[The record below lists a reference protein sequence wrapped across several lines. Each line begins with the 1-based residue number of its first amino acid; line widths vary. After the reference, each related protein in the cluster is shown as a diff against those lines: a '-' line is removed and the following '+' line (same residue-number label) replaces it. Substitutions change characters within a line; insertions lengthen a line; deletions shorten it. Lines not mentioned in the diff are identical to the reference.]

1 MRRGKGGNPRRGR
14 TAKREKSVVPFEKG
28 RKEMNRN
35 TNPPILY
42 DTEQESSNSEHGQ
55 KGDKVGCPRC
65 KAIVPDAPFCCQC
78 GRALHR
84 RQNPKRRGNGQGTVV
99 RRGDKWRAVVTL
111 GYYMDD
117 SGKVHRKTRSQS
129 FGRKTDAV
137 SALATLRTAKTAQ
150 PSITLRELYD
160 RWEPTH
166 NAGASTMTCYRS
178 AFRYFEPLWFLDIRD
193 IALDDLQ
200 ECIDE
205 CGKGRRT
212 RENMRAVV
220 GLLYK
225 YAIPRQFADRNLA
238 EYLKINAEAGKHL
251 EGFTVD
257 EVNLIRDSV
266 GIVDGADVILC
277 MIYTGFRP
285 SEFLSLKGADYDPE
299 RQTLTGG
306 AKTKA
311 GKNRIVT
318 ISPKIAHLIPHK
330 PPAAFLWDVP
340 HDPNNFIDRFFYP
353 TLERIGIDNPMI
365 DGRHR
370 LTPHSCR
377 HTFATLMKRVPGAD
391 RDKMELI
398 GHASAEMLRYYQDV
412 GIDDL
417 RKITDQI

>member
-1 MRRGKGGNPRRGR
+1 MCGR
-14 TAKREKSVVPFEKG
+14 Q
-28 RKEMNRN
+28 MNR
-35 TNPPILY
+35 PP
-42 DTEQESSNSEHGQ
+42 S
-55 KGDKVGCPRC
+55 
-65 KAIVPDAPFCCQC
+65 
-78 GRALHR
+78 R
-84 RQNPKRRGNGQGTVV
+84 RTRGNGQGTVV
-99 RRGDKWRAVVTL
+99 KRGNKYRAVVTL
-111 GYYMDD
+111 GYYTTED
-117 SGKVHRKTRSQS
+117 GKRHRKTRSQT
-129 FGRKTDAV
+129 FAKKKDAV
-137 SALATLRTAKTAQ
+137 AALTALKGENRQTD
-150 PSITLRELYD
+150 ITLKDCYD

-166 NAGASTMTCYRS
+166 KAGLSTMTNYKA
-178 AFRYFEPLWFLDIRD
+178 AFKYFGNLWFEKMRYLQ
-193 IALDDLQ
+193 LDDLQ
-200 ECIDE
+200 ECLDE
-205 CGKGRRT
+205 CGHGRRT
-212 RENMRAVV
+212 QENMRAVL

-225 YAIPRQFADRNLA
+225 YAIPRDYA
-238 EYLKINAEAGKHL
+238 EKNMAQYLKITAEAGSHRQ
-251 EGFTVD
+251 GFTLD
-257 EVNLIRDSV
+257 EVEKIRKNVDSV
-266 GIVDGADVILC
+266 PGAREILC

-318 ISPKIAHLIPHK
+318 ISPKIAHLIPHA
-330 PPAAFLWDVP
+330 PPDAFLWDVP

-398 GHASAEMLRYYQDV
+398 GHASGEMLRYYQDV

-417 RKITDQI
+417 RKITDSI